1 MFKNNLQARF
11 IAPVSAFV
19 VLFVLGGALIFSQIE
34 RTRIATEVTSQAQ
47 QKTQEIIQVLSVTD
61 ALMMQQTRS
70 SMALL
75 SERSAA
81 LGEASLGPDVSV
93 AGKPVPDLRFGEK
106 GQANRYDL
114 VDGVVKVSGGTATL
128 FAKSGDDYVRIST
141 NVKKDNERATGTS
154 LAPQGKAFAAIRQGQ
169 AYYGAVDI
177 LGTPY
182 LTGYEPIR
190 NARNEAIGIMYVG
203 YKVDMAVV
211 NDIVAKSRLL
221 QSGFLAVVDASGKL
235 RFHSEHA
242 STEKIEGLLKESS
255 GWVIAKQDFPAWGYS
270 VISAYPSAEA
280 EKISRDRMVAIIV
293 IGVIACLILI
303 GLLTLMLR
311 KMILGPLGGEPTEAI
326 IFMSRVAAG
335 DLTVAM
341 PVANKGSMLASLG
354 DMVGSIRGM
363 VAEISQSS
371 VRLSTGAE
379 QISTASREVAA
390 ASQHQSDATSSMA
403 SAIEEMTVSINHISD
418 SANDTQTNSITSVQ
432 LSEDGFNRVEVAAHE
447 IKEIALRVSDASG
460 RIRKLEEHA
469 NQISSIV
476 GVIKDIAG
484 QTNLLA
490 LNAAIEAARAGEQ
503 GRGFAVVADEVRKLA
518 ERTSMATVEIE
529 QMIAGIQ
536 TDTVQVVDVMDAAL
550 PQVAAGVAA
559 AEGAANSL
567 RQIKDGAQSTLTSI
581 REVADATKEQSVASN
596 CIAQKVEEIATMV
609 DETTAAMQSTA
620 ETAADL
626 ERIASELTILVSRFR
641 C

>member
-11 IAPVSAFV
+11 VVPVSAFV
-19 VLFVLGGALIFSQIE
+19 VLVVLGGAMIFSKSE
-34 RTRIATEVTSQAQ
+34 SVRIATDVTSQAH
-47 QKTQEIIQVLSVTD
+47 QKTQELIQVLSVTD

-75 SERSAA
+75 AERSTV
-81 LGEASLGPDVSV
+81 LGEASIGSQVAV
-93 AGKPVPDLRFGEK
+93 AGKQVPDLLLGEK
-106 GQANRYDL
+106 GQANNYDL
-114 VDGVVKVSGGTATL
+114 VDGVVKVTGGTATL
-128 FAKSGDDYVRIST
+128 FVKSGDEYVRIST

-190 NARNEAIGIMYVG
+190 NARKEVIGIMYVG
-203 YKVDMAVV
+203 YKVDMAVL
-211 NDIVAKSRLL
+211 NEIVAKSRLL
-221 QSGFLAVVDASGKL
+221 QNGFFAVVDASGTL

-242 STEKIEGLLKESS
+242 STDQIERLLKESS
-255 GWVIAKQDFPAWGYS
+255 GWVMTKQDFPAWGFS
-270 VISAYPSAEA
+270 VVSAYPSAEA
-280 EKISRDRMVAIIV
+280 EKISRDRMVAIIA

-326 IFMSRVAAG
+326 VFMSRVAAG

-341 PVANKGSMLASLG
+341 PPTTKGSMLASLG

-363 VAEISQSS
+363 VAEIIQSS
-371 VRLSTGAE
+371 VRLSSGAE
-379 QISTASREVAA
+379 QISTASREVAT

-403 SAIEEMTVSINHISD
+403 AAIEEMTVSINHISD
-418 SANDTQTNSITSVQ
+418 SANDTQTSSITSVQ
-432 LSEDGFNRVEVAAHE
+432 LAEDGFSRVEIASHE

-476 GVIKDIAG
+476 GVIKAIAG

-518 ERTSMATVEIE
+518 ERTAMATVEIE
-529 QMIAGIQ
+529 KMIAGIQ
-536 TDTVQVVDVMDAAL
+536 TDTVQVVGVMDAAL
-550 PQVAAGVAA
+550 PQVEAGVAA

-596 CIAQKVEEIATMV
+596 SIAQKVEEIATMV

-626 ERIASELTILVSRFR
+626 EKIASELTVLVSRFR